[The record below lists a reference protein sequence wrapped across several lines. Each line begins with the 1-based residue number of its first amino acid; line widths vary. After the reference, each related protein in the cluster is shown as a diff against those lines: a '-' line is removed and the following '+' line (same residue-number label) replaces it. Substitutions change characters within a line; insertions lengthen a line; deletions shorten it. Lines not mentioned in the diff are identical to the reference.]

1 MIRDPPGSTRT
12 DTLFPYTALV
22 RAGPGLRLLRLSHGT
37 GLHAEAAGRPLPR
50 ARLRFTALRSQGVA
64 RRAPSGAAAL
74 GRLPPFLR
82 RLRLSVR
89 TRPHAARRPLSVRC
103 PAPPRPTSDRPEA
116 RPSGPAPRPPC

>member
-22 RAGPGLRLLRLSHGT
+22 RAGPGLRLLRLSNGT
-37 GLHAEAAGRPLPR
+37 CLHAEAAGRALPR
-50 ARLRFTALRSQGVA
+50 DRLRFTALRSQGVA

-89 TRPHAARRPLSVRC
+89 TRPHAARRTLAGRGA
-103 PAPPRPTSDRPEA
+103 APPCRQSDRREA
-116 RPSGPAPRPPC
+116 RSAGAARRQP